1 MAGALPR
8 GGKKKKTTKCYTQK
22 MFLEN
27 ENIILHHYNSYHE
40 NIKLHFRTKFPK
52 NKVQLFWEHNDKMPY
67 DFSLWERLGQEKED
81 FF

>member
-27 ENIILHHYNSYHE
+27 ENIMLHHYNSYHKQ
-40 NIKLHFRTKFPK
+40 I
-52 NKVQLFWEHNDKMPY
+52 
-67 DFSLWERLGQEKED
+67 
-81 FF
+81 